1 MTEAWTSK
9 EEEWD
14 SRDSIAA
21 ANDLPFL
28 GLGVPIW
35 EQNTADISCETKS
48 FVGHLTE
55 PDQAGSTSPLGTG
68 GDPEAVAH
76 LPPGHSG

>member
-1 MTEAWTSK
+1 MTEAGTSK

-28 GLGVPIW
+28 GLGVPI
-35 EQNTADISCETKS
+35 
-48 FVGHLTE
+48 
-55 PDQAGSTSPLGTG
+55 
-68 GDPEAVAH
+68 
-76 LPPGHSG
+76 

>member
-1 MTEAWTSK
+1 MTEAGISK

-28 GLGVPIW
+28 GLGVPI
-35 EQNTADISCETKS
+35 
-48 FVGHLTE
+48 
-55 PDQAGSTSPLGTG
+55 
-68 GDPEAVAH
+68 
-76 LPPGHSG
+76 